1 MNSFLKRTWAQ
12 IDLDALEHNYRV
24 IRGSLKK
31 GCRMMCVIKADAYG
45 HGAVCLAREYERLGT
60 EWFAVSNLAEAIQ
73 LRDAGISKPVLVLGY
88 TPAENAGLL
97 AQYRV
102 TQAILSTEYAEKLSH
117 SALKQGVEVE
127 VHLKLDTG
135 MSRIGLLCQEKEQ
148 CPLAAKEALRICR
161 LPGIQVQGAFT
172 HFAVADEAEDGR
184 EATQKQY
191 DCFMTVIGLLRAEG
205 VKLPICHC
213 SNSGA
218 VLYYPEM
225 QLDMVRCGI
234 ILYGL
239 LPSSKLPNSLNLRP
253 VMELKSIVSL
263 VKEVPAGTM
272 VSYGH
277 DYIAQKPMRIAT
289 VPIGYADG
297 YSRLLSGRA
306 EMLVRGKR
314 APVIGRVCMDQLMLD
329 VTDVPDAEEGDTVT
343 VFGRDGEALL
353 PVEELATLYGTIHY
367 EIVCLI
373 SKRVPRLYYR
383 GGRVVDELDYI
394 CP

>member
-12 IDLDALEHNYRV
+12 IDLDALEQNYRA
-24 IRGSLKK
+24 IHASLRE

-45 HGAVCLAREYERLGT
+45 HGAVRLAQEYERLGAD
-60 EWFAVSNLAEAIQ
+60 WLAVSNLAEAIQ
-73 LRDAGISKPVLVLGY
+73 LREAGIYKPVLVLGY

-97 AQYRV
+97 AEHRV
-102 TQAILSTEYAEKLSH
+102 TQAILSTEYAEQLS
-117 SALKQGVEVE
+117 AYAQKEGVTVE

-135 MSRIGLLCQEKEQ
+135 MSRIGLLCQEISQ
-148 CPLAAKEALRICR
+148 CPAAAGEAVRICR
-161 LPGIQVQGAFT
+161 LPGIRVQGAFT

-184 EATQKQY
+184 AATRAQY
-191 DCFMTVIGLLRAEG
+191 ECFMAVVNLIRAEG
-205 VKLPICHC
+205 IDLPICHC

-218 VLYYPEM
+218 VLDYPEM

-239 LPSSKLPNSLNLRP
+239 LPSSKLPNSLGLRP

-277 DYIAQKPMRIAT
+277 DFVAQKPMRVAT

-329 VTDVPDAEEGDTVT
+329 ITAVPNVQEGDVVT
-343 VFGRDGEALL
+343 VFGSDGEARL
-353 PVEELATLYGTIHY
+353 PVEELAALYGTINY
-367 EIVCLI
+367 EIICLI

>member
-12 IDLDALEHNYRV
+12 IDLDALEHNYRA
-24 IRGSLKK
+24 IRNSLKQ

-45 HGAVCLAREYERLGT
+45 HGAVCLAREYERMGA

-73 LRDAGISKPVLVLGY
+73 LRDAGISKPVLILGY
-88 TPAENAGLL
+88 TPAENAGAL

-102 TQAILSTEYAEKLSH
+102 TQAILSTEYAQNLSD
-117 SALKQGVEVE
+117 SACKQGIKVE

-148 CPLAAKEALRICR
+148 CPTAANEALHICR
-161 LPGIQVQGAFT
+161 LPGLDVKGAFT

-184 EATQKQY
+184 EATKKQY

-205 VKLPICHC
+205 IPLPICHC

-218 VLYYPEM
+218 VLFYPEM

-239 LPSSKLPNSLNLRP
+239 LPSCKLQNSLNLRP

-277 DYIAQKPMRIAT
+277 DYIAQKSMRIAT
-289 VPIGYADG
+289 IPIGYADG

-329 VTDVPDAEEGDTVT
+329 VTDIPAVEEGDTVT
-343 VFGRDGEALL
+343 VFGCDGESLL
-353 PVEELATLYGTIHY
+353 PVEELAALYGTINY

-383 GGRVVDELDYI
+383 NGCVVDELDYI